1 MLFGWPRGVPLWR
14 SWVSRPFRRFKKRGR
29 GFGRGTEQGCI
40 FSAVQEAEGKKALA
54 PEYIENQK
62 ALDAALI
69 SGLDATVKSYLGSR
83 FTLKSGDRPHLMKF

>member
-1 MLFGWPRGVPLWR
+1 MVAKVALSSLEMSTDCELLDHLQEGDA
-14 SWVSRPFRRFKKRGR
+14 KK
-29 GFGRGTEQGCI
+29 T
-40 FSAVQEAEGKKALA
+40 LA

-62 ALDAALI
+62 AVDAALT